1 MNIKFRLAEEGELE
15 EGAARGHTLQFL
27 LEKGEVLLEEEEEEE
42 DEGGKEDSGRGGT
55 KPCTPPGGGSVS
67 ACVETP
73 GHAPPPARSPS
84 QTEAGP

>member
-15 EGAARGHTLQFL
+15 EGSARGHTLQFL

-42 DEGGKEDSGRGGT
+42 EEGEEEGRGEA

-67 ACVETP
+67 PCMETP
-73 GHAPPPARSPS
+73 GHAPPPAHSPG
-84 QTEAGP
+84 QPEEGP